1 MNDSVIFTP
10 LEFRHLTIKNRVLR
24 SSLAGRFNN
33 YDGTGTRIHINWD
46 LKFAK
51 GGVGAI
57 KAGSLLEMHVR
68 IEVSPGERNSSRL
81 HLRFSGGFGGSV
93 LMPLLAVCCLAAFGW
108 AVRNLTAGAAWD
120 PLDGAALLSISVPGL
135 LVLAMRSDAPNDQ
148 KVLWEF
154 VADQVD
160 GGSGAT
166 PG

>member
-1 MNDSVIFTP
+1 MVSRLNPDECRMRLKKAPTS
-10 LEFRHLTIKNRVLR
+10 RLTVARLWF
-24 SSLAGRFNN
+24 AGGDAGF
-33 YDGTGTRIHINWD
+33 Y
-46 LKFAK
+46 K

-120 PLDGAALLSISVPGL
+120 PLNGAALLSISVPGL